1 MKAKK
6 KRIIATVTNDLS
18 YDQRMIR
25 ICTTLS
31 EAGYE
36 VILVGRK
43 RKGSVPLVDRPFQQ
57 KRLSCRFQK
66 GKLFYI
72 EYNIRLFFYLLF
84 ERFDIVNAVDLD
96 SLLPAYLISNWKGKA
111 CVYDAHEYFTETPE
125 VVRRPWI
132 KKWWERLADFVVP
145 KLTHCYTVGP
155 ALAKIMGERYGVKFG
170 VIRNLPFPQRE
181 MAKPSESQPLR
192 LLYQGA
198 LNEGRGLFE
207 VIQAMDQLKY
217 VQLWI
222 AGEGDLSEFLRK
234 EVDLRRLKD
243 QVTFLGYLQ
252 PEELK
257 EVTLKAHVGLNL
269 LENKGQ
275 SYYYSLANKAFDYVQ
290 AALPSIHMNFPEY
303 AALNEKYDL
312 FELIDDLD
320 TSSIIDAVDKL
331 FSDRAYYERLRSNAM
346 LARSEL
352 NWEKEKYALLAIYE
366 NVK

>member
-1 MKAKK
+1 M
-6 KRIIATVTNDLS
+6 
-18 YDQRMIR
+18 
-25 ICTTLS
+25 
-31 EAGYE
+31 
-36 VILVGRK
+36 
-43 RKGSVPLVDRPFQQ
+43 
-57 KRLSCRFQK
+57 
-66 GKLFYI
+66 
-72 EYNIRLFFYLLF
+72 LF

-181 MAKPSESQPLR
+181 MVKPSESQPLR

-257 EVTLKAHVGLNL
+257 EVTYALGAEYMYNSAFALRIGYFHESPDKGNRQFFTLGAGFKTNSLNIDL
-269 LENKGQ
+269 SYLMNSSDINNPLEN
-275 SYYYSLANKAFDYVQ
+275 SLRFSLSFD
-290 AALPSIHMNFPEY
+290 LGE
-303 AALNEKYDL
+303 
-312 FELIDDLD
+312 
-320 TSSIIDAVDKL
+320 
-331 FSDRAYYERLRSNAM
+331 
-346 LARSEL
+346 
-352 NWEKEKYALLAIYE
+352 IY
-366 NVK
+366 NDY